1 MRPKHEICD
10 SKCLP
15 ISVLYEVAATEV
27 KTLHLKLS
35 DMKKVKIF
43 FLEISILK
51 IHPSK
56 DKCFIFFFLFLKLSY
71 NHFILVFKY
80 VS

>member
-27 KTLHLKLS
+27 KTLHSKFS
-35 DMKKVKIF
+35 AMKKVQDF
-43 FLEISILK
+43 
-51 IHPSK
+51 
-56 DKCFIFFFLFLKLSY
+56 
-71 NHFILVFKY
+71 
-80 VS
+80 